1 MRILTGLLLGCAS
14 FVALSSTP
22 ASAAT
27 CFGNCGETNINGGQT
42 GSVGVPPLQGDNVYY
57 WVSTNGGSTGGG
69 TLPGQESGST
79 NGSRLVS
86 DSFYAA
92 AGQKVSYYFNY
103 ITSDGAG
110 YADYS
115 WSQLR
120 DVNDS
125 SNVTNLFTARTKPSG
140 TIVPGLDLPDVEA
153 TLSPATVLIKPGTTF
168 APLGDSSGACWSAG
182 CGNTGWIYSEYTIQ
196 TSGTYELVFG
206 VSNWDDTA
214 FDSALAFDGLL
225 IGGIVIGD
233 GSSPTNPL
241 APTDLQPDGSFVFS
255 FEVTQPEQPVFIDP
269 YVAVGYEYEV
279 IDGSLAFSQAWFGD
293 VGDPDGYQ
301 IWGWDGAD
309 YYFLTDITAETWY
322 AFASPV
328 TKFKLLGIDSD
339 LGLDP
344 EDPNAF
350 VSGFI
355 YNGTGKVDVS
365 MKPITE
371 WVEGGGGGVV
381 PEPATWAMMI
391 LGFGAVG
398 LAARRRRSHSVTA

>member
-1 MRILTGLLLGCAS
+1 MRILTGVLLGCAS
-14 FVALSSTP
+14 FIALTSTP

-27 CFGNCGETNINGGQT
+27 CVGNCGETNINGGQT
-42 GSVGVPPLQGDNVYY
+42 GSVGVPPLMGDDVYY
-57 WVSTNGGSTGGG
+57 WVSTNGGSNEGG

-79 NGSRLVS
+79 NGSRLIS
-86 DSFYAA
+86 DSFYAS

-125 SNVTNLFTARTKPSG
+125 ANVVDLFTARTKPSG

-153 TLSPATVLIKPGTTF
+153 TLSPATVTIKPGTTY
-168 APLGDSSGACWSAG
+168 APLGASSGTCYSSG

-196 TSGTYELVFG
+196 TSGTYQLVFG
-206 VSNWDDTA
+206 VSNWGDTA
-214 FDSALAFDGLL
+214 YHSALAFDGLL
-225 IGGIVIGD
+225 VGGIVIGD

-255 FEVTQPEQPVFIDP
+255 FEVTEPQQPVFIDP
-269 YVAVGYEYEV
+269 YVSVGYEYEV
-279 IDGSLAFSQAWFGD
+279 IGGSLAFSQAWFGD
-293 VGDPDGYQ
+293 VGDENGYE
-301 IWGWDGAD
+301 IWGWNGTD
-309 YYFLTDITAETWY
+309 YYFLTNIDDETWY
-322 AFASPV
+322 TFASPV
-328 TKFKLLGIDSD
+328 TKFKLLGIDST

-344 EDPNAF
+344 DDPNAF

-355 YNGTGKVDVS
+355 YNGTGTVDVS

-371 WVEGGGGGVV
+371 WVEGTGGAV

-391 LGFGAVG
+391 MGFGAVG
-398 LAARRRRSHSVTA
+398 MAARRRRRVAVAA